1 MPLVVDVLLDS
12 PPDDEL
18 VVESLADE
26 VLVDEVLVDAPEPE
40 DIDVSLSSPAQPLTA
55 KPAASERTNAAFADT
70 GALKVA

>member
-26 VLVDEVLVDAPEPE
+26 VLVDEVLVDEPE

>member
-18 VVESLADE
+18 VVESLA
-26 VLVDEVLVDAPEPE
+26 DEVLVDAPEPE